1 MARADRA
8 TRDATARAPSAR
20 AARRMIVKE
29 FALRECFA
37 TLDAS
42 ARGTIVVRAF
52 LDRLRAD
59 AAMTDALQDATE
71 AFTTTEMLDGVFD
84 ALEEAATRTV
94 GVEEFLELF
103 RISAIEANKR
113 ARATMRAAKRENKRE
128 KKKKNKA
135 VGGGGTNAAVKEETK
150 GETKARAGENGAT
163 SAEGAGEDAPEI
175 EARAGQSAEEKTAVP
190 APLPAPRAPAP
201 PPAPQAPVQVVVDG
215 NYLKQVFELID
226 YDGNGE
232 VTLVEFLSALHS
244 NPEIGALLDE
254 GTPTGDDVSN
264 VVSEVFSRMD
274 ADQNKSVTFEEFV
287 QYFTVQ
293 QNAHSNHA
301 LNKLSREDKKALL
314 LSFDK
319 AKVRSMSAFKRGIR
333 FVSKQALKAGLRT
346 SEKEKKEENMSKIPD
361 SDLLVLKSY
370 LRDVYKI
377 VDYEKNERIVLQ
389 EFLDELS
396 ESPNIALALDVGSD
410 ISHGADKT
418 KKMVAVI
425 FKAMSIDAKR
435 VVTFPEFVNYFIKI
449 TSDYFNSDSPLS
461 RQSVV
466 SESRS
471 ASANSTIAAFVGEL
485 FKFENKAPPP
495 APVAEERVAS
505 QNASRP
511 HGDDDYMDGL
521 VYGDDENEDLD
532 HTVHL
537 LRHEL
542 QQMNAVLE
550 ENQHQKKMN
559 NALRLKLNV
568 LTHMYAKQSAEF
580 QALIDSMK

>member
-1 MARADRA
+1 MPLSDRSRVVVVGLGYVGLPLAVALAKSFDVLGLDIDAGRVAELRSGHDRTREIDDERLRESTLRYSSEVKEARGADLYIVTVPTPVDQANQPDLRPVLGA
-8 TRDATARAPSAR
+8 TR
-20 AARRMIVKE
+20 
-29 FALRECFA
+29 ALA
-37 TLDAS
+37 
-42 ARGTIVVRAF
+42 
-52 LDRLRAD
+52 
-59 AAMTDALQDATE
+59 
-71 AFTTTEMLDGVFD
+71 GV
-84 ALEEAATRTV
+84 LEAASKPIIVYESTV
-94 GVEEFLELF
+94 YPGVTEE
-103 RISAIEANKR
+103 IC
-113 ARATMRAAKRENKRE
+113 
-128 KKKKNKA
+128 
-135 VGGGGTNAAVKEETK
+135 G
-150 GETKARAGENGAT
+150 
-163 SAEGAGEDAPEI
+163 PEI
-175 EARAGQSAEEKTAVP
+175 EARAGRNAEENAVVP
-190 APLPAPRAPAP
+190 APEPEARAAP
-201 PPAPQAPVQVVVDG
+201 PRPPPPQAPVQVVVDA
-215 NYLKQVFELID
+215 NYLKQVFKLID

-254 GTPTGDDVSN
+254 GTPAGDDVSN

-274 ADQNKSVTFEEFV
+274 ADQNKSVNFEEFV
-287 QYFTVQ
+287 EYFTVQ

-301 LNKLSREDKKALL
+301 LNKLSRDEKKALL
-314 LSFDK
+314 MSFDQ

-333 FVSKQALKAGLRT
+333 YVSKQALKAGLRT

-389 EFLDELS
+389 EFLDELR

-449 TSDYFNSDSPLS
+449 ASDYFNSDSPLS
-461 RQSVV
+461 QQSVV

-471 ASANSTIAAFVGEL
+471 ASANSTIGAFVGEL
-485 FKFENKAPPP
+485 FKFGNKTPSP

-505 QNASRP
+505 RNGLRP

>member
-1 MARADRA
+1 MARGDGSKRNA
-8 TRDATARAPSAR
+8 SAR
-20 AARRMIVKE
+20 ASARRARRLIVKE
-29 FALRECFA
+29 FALRRCFES
-37 TLDAS
+37 LDAS
-42 ARGTIVVRAF
+42 GRGEIVVRAF

-59 AAMTDALQDATE
+59 AAMTDALQGATE
-71 AFTTTEMLDGVFD
+71 AFTSTEMLDGVFD
-84 ALEEAATRTV
+84 ALEEAAARAV
-94 GVEEFLELF
+94 RVEEFLELF

-113 ARATMRAAKRENKRE
+113 AKA
-128 KKKKNKA
+128 KKKMETEERKA
-135 VGGGGTNAAVKEETK
+135 LEGGKTNAAVKEET
-150 GETKARAGENGAT
+150 AVENGAT
-163 SAEGAGEDAPEI
+163 RVEGAGEDAPEN
-175 EARAGQSAEEKTAVP
+175 EARAGRNAEENAVVP
-190 APLPAPRAPAP
+190 APEPEARAAP
-201 PPAPQAPVQVVVDG
+201 PRPPPPQAPVQVVVDA
-215 NYLKQVFELID
+215 NYLKQVFKLID

-254 GTPTGDDVSN
+254 GTPAGDDVSN

-274 ADQNKSVTFEEFV
+274 ADQNKSVNFEEFV
-287 QYFTVQ
+287 EYFTVQ

-301 LNKLSREDKKALL
+301 LNKLSRDEKKALL
-314 LSFDK
+314 MSFDQ

-333 FVSKQALKAGLRT
+333 YVSKQALKAGLRT

-389 EFLDELS
+389 EFLDELR

-449 TSDYFNSDSPLS
+449 ASDYFNSDSPLS
-461 RQSVV
+461 QQSVV

-471 ASANSTIAAFVGEL
+471 ASANSTIGAFVGEL
-485 FKFENKAPPP
+485 FKFGNKTPSP

-505 QNASRP
+505 RNGLRP